1 MSICVKKNPQNSHSP
16 IAIRKVVMLY
26 LTKWRD
32 CVMGDEIY
40 TVAQTAQYL
49 KVCDKTVR
57 RLIASNKLVASRIGG
72 RSLRIKKEDI
82 DAYLAEHTNK
92 EKGVAINE

>member
-1 MSICVKKNPQNSHSP
+1 
-16 IAIRKVVMLY
+16 
-26 LTKWRD
+26 
-32 CVMGDEIY
+32 MGDEIY

-72 RSLRIKKEDI
+72 RSLRIKKEYRRI
-82 DAYLAEHTNK
+82 SGRTH
-92 EKGVAINE
+92 

>member
-1 MSICVKKNPQNSHSP
+1 MLSSHVQKNPQNSHLP
-16 IAIRKVVMLY
+16 IAICKVGMLY
-26 LTKWRD
+26 L
-32 CVMGDEIY
+32 
-40 TVAQTAQYL
+40 
-49 KVCDKTVR
+49 TVR

-82 DAYLAEHTNK
+82 DTYLAEHTNK

>member
-1 MSICVKKNPQNSHSP
+1 
-16 IAIRKVVMLY
+16 
-26 LTKWRD
+26 
-32 CVMGDEIY
+32 MGDEIY

-92 EKGVAINE
+92 EKGVAINEGRINSAQFGRGSRENGGLEFLQYWRNHT